1 MVSNYKH
8 MNETLKDIAVVS
20 GALVVGAGLGVAID
34 VDAPI
39 EPAPIVIEKD
49 EAQPVYSKD
58 TVFIEMPE
66 EKVKVQA
73 WSEESVKN
81 VQGRIQDRK
90 TVLTSVKTSLEE
102 HLIANPDDIEAS
114 DELTNVNKEL
124 EAMQTAEAKMEVIE
138 TKVIEAQ

>member
-1 MVSNYKH
+1 
-8 MNETLKDIAVVS
+8 MNETLKDIAIVS

-34 VDAPI
+34 TEAPI
-39 EPAPIVIEKD
+39 EPAPIVIEKE

-81 VQGRIQDRK
+81 VQSRIQDRK
-90 TVLTSVKTSLEE
+90 AVLTRVKTSLEE
-102 HLIANPDDIEAS
+102 RLTANPDDIEAS
-114 DELTNVNKEL
+114 GELVNVLSEL
-124 EAMQTAEAKMEVIE
+124 EAMQSAEAKMEVIE